1 MTTTDTLPPALRDRY
16 ALTRPIQGGPVYEFP
31 QYGRIQIDFSA
42 LTERQAERLLAR
54 GWPGICRVQ
63 AAPPAIEVLQDA
75 IEEHIEQ
82 RATTE
87 QDSFEKIRPEYRN
100 RYDKKR

>member
-16 ALTRPIQGGPVYEFP
+16 ALTRPMKGGPVYVFP
-31 QYGRIQIDFSA
+31 QYGSIQIDFSA

-63 AAPPAIEVLQDA
+63 AAPPAIEVLQHA
-75 IEEHIEQ
+75 IEEHLEQ
-82 RATTE
+82 QEATTP
-87 QDSFEKIRPEYRN
+87 DSFETRKLEYSN
-100 RYDKKR
+100 RYNKKR

>member
-16 ALTRPIQGGPVYEFP
+16 ALTRPMKGGPVYVFP

-75 IEEHIEQ
+75 IEQHLEQ
-82 RATTE
+82 QEAKTP
-87 QDSFEKIRPEYRN
+87 DSFAPSN
-100 RYDKKR
+100 RYNKKR